1 MSGLKSAWEI
11 SLEKSRKIVPQE
23 TRKELDADQK
33 NAIAEIRKEF
43 KARIADKE
51 LTLQHKLNKLGER
64 VPPERFA
71 EEAGELK
78 KKLAEEKQALEKEME
93 NRIEAIHNQ
102 K

>member
-23 TRKELDADQK
+23 TRKELGADRK
-33 NAIAEIRKEF
+33 NAIAEIRKEY

-51 LTLQHKLNKLGER
+51 LTLQHQLNKLGER

-71 EEAGELK
+71 ASAGELK